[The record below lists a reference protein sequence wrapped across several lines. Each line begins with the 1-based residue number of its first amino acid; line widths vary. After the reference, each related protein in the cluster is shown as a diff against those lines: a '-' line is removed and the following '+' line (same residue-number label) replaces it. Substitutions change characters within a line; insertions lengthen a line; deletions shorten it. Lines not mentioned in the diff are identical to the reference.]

1 MGGRRCEIIARCRCD
16 GAAEPLLGLFRGEI
30 TISGRGAMQ
39 LTARIPRGKIRAQ
52 VGSTVKVRELQRRV
66 IFKGPDDLVSS
77 LQNVVYENHTRLGGL
92 M

>member
-1 MGGRRCEIIARCRCD
+1 
-16 GAAEPLLGLFRGEI
+16 
-30 TISGRGAMQ
+30 MQ

-77 LQNVVYENHTRLGGL
+77 LQNVVYENHTQLGGL